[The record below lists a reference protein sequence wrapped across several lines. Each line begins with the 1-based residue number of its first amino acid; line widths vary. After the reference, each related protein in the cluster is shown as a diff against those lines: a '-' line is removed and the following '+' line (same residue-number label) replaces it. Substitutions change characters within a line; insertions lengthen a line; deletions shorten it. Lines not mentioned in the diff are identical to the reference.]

1 MRLALGL
8 LDPNSGSVSI
18 YDKEQSLQASSQTRC
33 NIIYVP
39 QGNTLMSGTIRK
51 NLLLGNPLATDEQI
65 KRALHS
71 AAADF
76 VLELPN
82 GLETICGEKGA
93 GLSEGQAQRVA
104 IARALLRRGN
114 IILLDEPTASLDSD
128 TEEVLLT
135 RLTKNLDGKTLI
147 IVTHRR
153 AASALCSNTLTIQG

>member
-1 MRLALGL
+1 
-8 LDPNSGSVSI
+8 
-18 YDKEQSLQASSQTRC
+18 
-33 NIIYVP
+33 
-39 QGNTLMSGTIRK
+39 MSGTIRE

-65 KRALHS
+65 QRALHS

-82 GLETICGEKGA
+82 RLETICGEKGA

-104 IARALLRRGN
+104 IARELLRKGN

-128 TEEVLLT
+128 TEEILLT
-135 RLTKNLDGKTLI
+135 RLTENLDGKTLI